1 MRAAG
6 PPTGP
11 PIGAK
16 TRIGPLPPRQAPSHD
31 SSVNRR
37 HLRFNSGIV
46 RRAGWPTIDFGSKA
60 NAIALPPSPQAPLF
74 IFRDAIHEAADR
86 IERRAPE
93 EYRGGD
99 REVELFD
106 VALVLKR
113 EHALERFVRRHPP
126 RIINQDVDAPTSE
139 IRQAQF
145 GETLLEPALIRSTVA
160 VDERDRFAPRRAHPR
175 VAGRPGAA
183 LSDLDDPAARPTMRR
198 TASSPRELPLS
209 ATMISVRSP
218 RKLCA
223 CSNPKQASKL
233 L

>member
-1 MRAAG
+1 MRRFRIPLKRVVAG
-6 PPTGP
+6 
-11 PIGAK
+11 GANACGRTANRSAHWRNK

-113 EHALERFVRRHPP
+113 EHA
-126 RIINQDVDAPTSE
+126 
-139 IRQAQF
+139 
-145 GETLLEPALIRSTVA
+145 
-160 VDERDRFAPRRAHPR
+160 
-175 VAGRPGAA
+175 
-183 LSDLDDPAARPTMRR
+183 
-198 TASSPRELPLS
+198 
-209 ATMISVRSP
+209 
-218 RKLCA
+218 
-223 CSNPKQASKL
+223 
-233 L
+233 